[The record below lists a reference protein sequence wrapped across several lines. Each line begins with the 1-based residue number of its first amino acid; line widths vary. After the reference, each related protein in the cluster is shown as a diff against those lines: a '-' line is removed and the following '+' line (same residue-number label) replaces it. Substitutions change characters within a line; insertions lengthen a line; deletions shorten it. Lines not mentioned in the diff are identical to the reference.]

1 MIKNPTYRHYMY
13 PYIKPNGNVCTRITA
28 VSSFAG
34 RIVKGHADCHPDDEF
49 DLEYGRALAEARC
62 NEKIAAKRCKRAYSK
77 VDEAIAQLY
86 AAMAHYE
93 KMLEYEADAED
104 NYNEASYELA
114 ALLNEKY
121 GCNCGDECACDHVHE
136 HKCECGCECDC
147 GENCECGCH
156 N

>member
-1 MIKNPTYRHYMY
+1 MKKFRNYKNYKYDITREGNKTIATATY
-13 PYIKPNGNVCTRITA
+13 
-28 VSSFAG
+28 AG
-34 RIVKGHADCHPDDEF
+34 VPVQAHAKLDPRDIDTPE
-49 DLEYGRALAEARC
+49 LAAELAKARC

-77 VDEAIAQLY
+77 VDEAAAQVI
-86 AAMAHYE
+86 AAMMHYE

-114 ALLNEKY
+114 VLLNEKY
-121 GCNCGDECACDHVHE
+121 GCNCGDECTCDHVHE
-136 HKCECGCECDC
+136 YKCECGCDCDC